1 MALFNIK
8 FRATTKGAKR
18 SALPIIANDF
28 NKIFRRN
35 KRQLESYAKLT
46 IELAL
51 RESETY
57 HSLLGDDLTGLRAE
71 LGLADPLGEV
81 GPIID
86 KWVSSIHVRLTDV
99 RVAGNRLAGGIELY
113 GIDSTFLDVLA
124 MPTASFVS
132 ERAAKQGIDPSVIE
146 WLAWLL
152 LAGSDSLVF
161 GFFVDTD
168 LKSTDNSRT
177 GLAVMRDERS
187 VRLKGLEW
195 KVPEQF
201 QGTVSNNWVTRA
213 IIGGEGETGVID
225 EIREYILQTIL
236 SQLGTVQR
244 LGE

>member
-18 SALPIIANDF
+18 SALPVIANDF

-71 LGLADPLGEV
+71 LGLTDPLGEV

-124 MPTASFVS
+124 MPTASFVA
-132 ERAAKQGIDPSVIE
+132 ERAAKQGINPSVIE
-146 WLAWLL
+146 WLYCPLF
-152 LAGSDSLVF
+152 AGDDTLVL

-177 GLAVMRDERS
+177 GLAVMRDES
-187 VRLKGLEW
+187 AVKLKNVEW
-195 KVPEQF
+195 KIPDGF
-201 QGTVSNNWVTRA
+201 RGTQYDNWVTQA
-213 IIGGEGETGVID
+213 ILGGEGKTGVID

-236 SQLGTVQR
+236 SQLGAVQR
-244 LGE
+244 LG